1 MRILF
6 TTYPLY
12 GHVNPMLP
20 LALAARDAGHEVV
33 VATGEDMTAHLGRQ
47 RLGTWTVGPSHAEIG
62 ATGPPSGRY
71 FAISAERRAADLVPR
86 AAAWRPDLVVCDEF
100 ELAGPVAARAVGV
113 PFVVHGL
120 GVMPPMPIWAELQ
133 PAIDLV
139 HRRWGLPDGVDAV
152 RAAVY
157 LEAMPASLQ
166 PAGERMWSRTLPLR
180 PVPGLPAAGERLPAA
195 IDALPHADTIHL
207 TMGTLFHET
216 PGVLETAIEGLRA
229 LPLNLVVT
237 CGPGVDPRSFGP
249 QPAHVLIETYLP
261 HALLLPRCR
270 LVVSQGGAGIMLGA
284 LAHDLPQL
292 MLPQGADQFINAE
305 ACTRDGVALALAPP
319 ELGSASVRAAAVRLL
334 DDTRFTGAA
343 RRLGAEIRAMP
354 GADEVARALPDLAA
368 AVPSPI

>member
-1 MRILF
+1 
-6 TTYPLY
+6 
-12 GHVNPMLP
+12 MLP

-157 LEAMPASLQ
+157 LEAMPSSLQ

-237 CGPGVDPRSFGP
+237 CGPGVNSTKLRPPARPRP
-249 QPAHVLIETYLP
+249 D
-261 HALLLPRCR
+261 R
-270 LVVSQGGAGIMLGA
+270 
-284 LAHDLPQL
+284 DLPAARPPAAA
-292 MLPQGADQFINAE
+292 LPPGGLTGRGGDHARRPRPRPAPADAPAGRRPVHQRRGVHPQRRRARAGAPGARVRE
-305 ACTRDGVALALAPP
+305 R
-319 ELGSASVRAAAVRLL
+319 RAAAVRLL

>member
-33 VATGEDMTAHLGRQ
+33 VATGEDMTAHLRRQ
-47 RLGTWTVGPSHAEIG
+47 RLGTWRVGPSHAEIR
-62 ATGPPSGRY
+62 ATAPPSSRY
-71 FAISAERRAADLVPR
+71 FAISADRRADDLVPR
-86 AAAWRPDLVVCDEF
+86 AEAWRPDLVVCDEF
-100 ELAGPVAARAVGV
+100 ELAGPVAAGVAGV
-113 PFVVHGL
+113 PLVVHGL
-120 GVMPPMPIWAELQ
+120 GVMPPMPIWEELR
-133 PAIDLV
+133 PAIDLL

-152 RAAVY
+152 RAALY
-157 LEAMPASLQ
+157 LEAMPPTLR
-166 PAGERMWSRTLPLR
+166 PPGERMWSRTLPLR
-180 PVPGLPAAGERLPAA
+180 PVPGLPDPAERLPAA
-195 IDALPHADTIHL
+195 IGALPHADTIHL
-207 TMGTLFHET
+207 TMGTLFHEA
-216 PGVLETAIEGLRA
+216 PGVLETAIEGLRG

-237 CGPGVDPRSFGP
+237 CGPGVDPARFGP

-305 ACTRDGVALALAPP
+305 ACTRNGAALALPPP
-319 ELGSASVRAAAVRLL
+319 EFGAASVTAAATRLL
-334 DDTRFTGAA
+334 VDARFAA
-343 RRLGAEIRAMP
+343 AAGRLGAEIRAMP
-354 GADEVARALPDLAA
+354 GADEVVCALPDLAA
-368 AVPSPI
+368 PVPCR